1 MYSSNQVST
10 GDQTTDTHLA
20 KKYNDA
26 LYSCINACNSTAMG
40 ARANSHISTIM
51 GYHSAVYTFYMNTF
65 FLFENTMRKGD
76 DKSISEQLR
85 DTMEDIEV
93 LFDKMVKNV
102 KMQSDKSCLEL
113 RRLIS
118 DAHMMIMYGLQQ
130 RNMLVRISEREPR
143 GIESVKYWGNKKSF
157 SKGGFNPEKRI
168 IK

>member
-1 MYSSNQVST
+1 MNPNNQIAT
-10 GDQTTDTHLA
+10 GDTTTDTHLA

-26 LYSCINACNSTAMG
+26 LYSCINACNSTGMT
-40 ARANSHISTIM
+40 ARANSHISTILA
-51 GYHSAVYTFYMNTF
+51 YHSAVYTFYMNTF
-65 FLFENTMRKGD
+65 FLFENTRRRDEKR
-76 DKSISEQLR
+76 SISEQLR
-85 DTMEDIEV
+85 DTMLEV
-93 LFDKMVKNV
+93 DVLIDKMVNNV
-102 KMQSDKSCLEL
+102 KMQTDKSCIEL

-157 SKGGFNPEKRI
+157 SKGGFNPERKI